1 MRPLPSAIGLSLIS
15 LVASSIAATSERL
28 SPPSGPPNPVLKP
41 ETVAFIRL
49 ATETLGIPGAM
60 VAFTSPKGDGVLT
73 FGNRTV
79 DGDPVTPQTHFA
91 IASNSKLF
99 LGTILAWL
107 AEKETRL
114 DNGEIWTLDTPL
126 KDFVPNFKMWD
137 ANATELATTLD
148 FLAHRTGIP
157 QHNFAINPDDTPKIW
172 MERLAFLRPNSE
184 FRSRWT
190 YSNVN
195 YAAITYVVEL
205 LTKKS
210 YYDVLDE
217 YIFKPLGMEA
227 SSDYAGLKASGA
239 EISQGWL
246 RQGINQTTCLEDSAS
261 APPLTL
267 PPSCAGSTKGFEFWT
282 DGSGQEWGGGGNV
295 IATGN
300 DMVLWTKEI
309 LNPTHIPLSVFER
322 VETPPFPETPYAF
335 GTVQTP
341 YRGYNMSLHDGALP
355 GSNSYF
361 ARIRNESVGVFTLAT
376 DDNFAETWYNIVRPL
391 VLDDLLDLESQDGPG
406 ETTPGGTEGTD
417 PLAGLPGKTP
427 RPESPRPAPEIET
440 LVGATFV
447 AEGYAPFTITSVN
460 LSDSQA
466 VEAARLPIDFLQ
478 IDVATRE
485 GLEFTGP
492 ILYAAW
498 NQTAASYLVF
508 SHFDGP
514 LYNTTVLYTRTS
526 LPSSGD
532 ESATNLGKYFGKAT
546 AVFVDGGIG
555 FFDGFWS
562 SPSTPGNLPA
572 VEEGVE
578 EAAEVFFARQ

>member
-1 MRPLPSAIGLSLIS
+1 MRPLPSAIWLSLIS
-15 LVASSIAATSERL
+15 LVASSPAITFERL
-28 SPPSGPPNPVLKP
+28 SPPSRPPNPVLKP
-41 ETVAFIRL
+41 ETIALIRNV
-49 ATETLGIPGAM
+49 TDTLGIPGAM

-184 FRSRWT
+184 FRSRLT
-190 YSNVN
+190 YSNAN

-246 RQGINQTTCLEDSAS
+246 RQGLNYTACLEDAVS
-261 APPLTL
+261 APAGNL
-267 PPSCAGSTKGFEFWT
+267 PPSCAGNLAGFEFWT

-300 DMVLWTKEI
+300 DMVLWSKEI

-322 VETPPFPETPYAF
+322 VETPPFPNSTYAF
-335 GTVQTP
+335 GTVQVP

-355 GSNSYF
+355 GSNSFF
-361 ARIRNESVGVFTLAT
+361 ARIRNESVGVFTLAN
-376 DDNFAETWYNIVRPL
+376 DDSLATTWYDIVRPL
-391 VLDDLLDLESQDGPG
+391 VLDDLLGLAPQEA
-406 ETTPGGTEGTD
+406 ETAPGGTEGTD

-447 AEGYAPFTITSVN
+447 AEGYAPFTIASVD

-466 VEAARLPIDFLQ
+466 VEATRLPMEFLRTDIATLQGLDFTNGQ
-478 IDVATRE
+478 
-485 GLEFTGP
+485 

-498 NQTAASYLVF
+498 NQTVASYLVF
-508 SHFDGP
+508 NHFDGP
-514 LYNTTVLYTRTS
+514 LYNTTVLYTRTG

-532 ESATNLGKYFGKAT
+532 ESVTNLGKYFGSAT

-578 EAAEVFFARQ
+578 AAAEVFFARQ